1 MKTLKVIEGVKNLV
15 KVTKANPHIALAGAA
30 VIGVAGVAVSGY
42 LAGKKACTMLKAEEL
57 AKGEPLNKKEKA
69 IIIGKCAWVT
79 ALIAVLTGAAI
90 IGSTHLA
97 NKHIKKLAVMYST
110 TAGMLEAHQAAEVAK
125 LGGEVAG
132 DIKESILNV
141 HGLPEATEENTINKK
156 TNDAD
161 ELWYDIFSGFYVW
174 TNVDRMEYLKAEL
187 YHYMKDGDG
196 QAELDVLFDFL
207 GYDQRRIPRYHNDF
221 AFVIEDTLNGCEY
234 ADKINIKY
242 GLAYDIHNKAI
253 RTFDYYDIC
262 KYVGP
267 NDYVPF

>member
-97 NKHIKKLAVMYST
+97 NKHIKKLAMMYST
-110 TAGMLEAHQAAEVAK
+110 TAAMLEAHQTAEVAK
-125 LGGEVAG
+125 LGTEVVNEIK
-132 DIKESILNV
+132 DEVIKEKN
-141 HGLPEATEENTINKK
+141 LPEKTTLNTTENGIRGKGDYLFFDDFSGRYFYSNVDKVEAAFVKCSKMLLEAMDGSVSVNDLYDALDMEPCGAGNAWGWDLECDNNNIKDYIFYETYATEAPGGEPCIV
-156 TNDAD
+156 
-161 ELWYDIFSGFYVW
+161 LV
-174 TNVDRMEYLKAEL
+174 
-187 YHYMKDGDG
+187 YHPL
-196 QAELDVLFDFL
+196 Q
-207 GYDQRRIPRYHNDF
+207 
-221 AFVIEDTLNGCEY
+221 
-234 ADKINIKY
+234 
-242 GLAYDIHNKAI
+242 
-253 RTFDYYDIC
+253 TF
-262 KYVGP
+262 
-267 NDYVPF
+267 PF